1 MKRVFKRISEEWENL
16 GGGWELCGK
25 GGGRET
31 RRDWEKLGGTRA
43 VGKLGK
49 ERVVVR
55 FGGGEIWWWW
65 DWVVVGLGGWEN

>member
-1 MKRVFKRISEEWENL
+1 MGESRRGVGVVRE
-16 GGGWELCGK
+16 

-55 FGGGEIWWWW
+55 FGGGEIWWW
-65 DWVVVGLGGWEN
+65 

>member
-1 MKRVFKRISEEWENL
+1 MGESRRGVGVVRE
-16 GGGWELCGK
+16 

-65 DWVVVGLGGWEN
+65 DWVVGRINLLR

>member
-1 MKRVFKRISEEWENL
+1 MMKNSERL
-16 GGGWELCGK
+16 GETRRGCELCGK

-55 FGGGEIWWWW
+55 FGGGGIGWWWNW
-65 DWVVVGLGGWEN
+65 GVGRINLLR

>member
-1 MKRVFKRISEEWENL
+1 MGESRRGVGVVRE
-16 GGGWELCGK
+16 GGWELCGK

-55 FGGGEIWWWW
+55 FGGGEIWWW
-65 DWVVVGLGGWEN
+65 